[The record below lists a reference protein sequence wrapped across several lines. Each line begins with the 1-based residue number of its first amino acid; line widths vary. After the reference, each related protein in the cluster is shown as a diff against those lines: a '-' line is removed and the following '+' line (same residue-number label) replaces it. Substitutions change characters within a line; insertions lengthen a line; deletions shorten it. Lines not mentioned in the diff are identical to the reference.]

1 MALLCIDGGEWDGCM
16 GCYESDAQTV
26 CCAVCGRELEPYDDV
41 VKLETGEHICSD
53 ADCLYAQ
60 ALQCSTEEEL
70 REYAAFF
77 VKEFLAMFEWELFE
91 AATHRDAPFWT
102 AERCDPLV
110 EFIGT
115 DRGSFNQ
122 WWLDVHGCYY
132 HPYADELYAY

>member
-1 MALLCIDGGEWDGCM
+1 M

-70 REYAAFF
+70 RSMRH
-77 VKEFLAMFEWELFE
+77 FLSKNF
-91 AATHRDAPFWT
+91 
-102 AERCDPLV
+102 
-110 EFIGT
+110 
-115 DRGSFNQ
+115 
-122 WWLDVHGCYY
+122 
-132 HPYADELYAY
+132 

>member
-1 MALLCIDGGEWDGCM
+1 MALLCIDGGECDGCM

-70 REYAAFF
+70 RDQGIRPNTIRLSVGTEHIDDI
-77 VKEFLAMFEWELFE
+77 LADLQQGF
-91 AATHRDAPFWT
+91 DAVIRMN
-102 AERCDPLV
+102 E
-110 EFIGT
+110 
-115 DRGSFNQ
+115 
-122 WWLDVHGCYY
+122 
-132 HPYADELYAY
+132 